1 MAVQF
6 NLLPDVKL
14 EFNRSQHTKRMV
26 YTLSALA
33 SLVVIGL
40 FVISFVV
47 VNVLQKELLN
57 HANGDIQYYSNKI
70 KGIKDLSQV
79 LTIQNQLK
87 ALPTLHSQKHYTSR
101 LFNYLPELTPNDIHI
116 GKLSLD
122 TTANTIQID
131 GTSDS
136 VEHINK
142 FVDTFKYAV
151 YSIPDVKD
159 KNTCSQDSGNWHDND
174 QTCTK
179 LAFNQVVLTRVDR
192 SQKEASY
199 TLNASYDPAL
209 FTGTKGVDLVVN
221 QEVTTRSVLDAPSLT
236 ALFNGDTGK
245 PSDTDKANQGGQ

>member
-14 EFNRSQHTKRMV
+14 EYNRAQHTKRLV

-33 SLVVIGL
+33 SLAVIVL
-40 FVISFVV
+40 FVVSFVV

-57 HANGDIQYYSNKI
+57 HAEGDIESYSNKI

-87 ALPTLHSQKHYTSR
+87 TLPTLHSQKHYTSR
-101 LFNYLPELTPNDIHI
+101 LFGYLPELTPNDIHV

-122 TTANTIQID
+122 TTANTIQLD

-136 VEHINK
+136 VEHINR

-151 YSIPDVKD
+151 YDLTGVKD
-159 KNTCSQDSGNWHDND
+159 KNTCAQDAGNWHDGSLN
-174 QTCTK
+174 CTK
-179 LAFNQVVLTRVDR
+179 LAFSQVVLTRVDR

-209 FTGTKGVDLVVN
+209 FTGTKAVDLVVN

-236 ALFNGDTGK
+236 ALFNGETGK
-245 PSDTDKANQGGQ
+245 TDTTNNTNQGGQ